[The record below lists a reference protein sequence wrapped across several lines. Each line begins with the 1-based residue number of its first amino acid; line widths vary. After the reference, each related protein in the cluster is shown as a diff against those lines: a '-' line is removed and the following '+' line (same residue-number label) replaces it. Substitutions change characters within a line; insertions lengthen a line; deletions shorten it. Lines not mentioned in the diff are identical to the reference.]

1 MQPYTTLIQA
11 AELRR
16 LLEHG
21 ETPIVILDA
30 SFDLA
35 DPAAGRRAY
44 EEGHLP
50 GARYVHLDEDLSG
63 TKTGRNGRHPLPSR
77 EDFARRV
84 ARLAITPV
92 TQVVVYDRQGASFC
106 ARAWWMLKWLGH
118 DAVAVLDGGVQAW
131 LEAGGTLTRE
141 APMPVP
147 DKALD
152 APPYPLRDPRLPWID
167 VEGLEAALAAGGTQ
181 VVDARAPERY
191 RGDVEPL
198 DPVAGHIP
206 GAVNRFFRDNLAED
220 GRFRTPQELR
230 AAFQALL
237 GDRAPTDLVHQC
249 GSGVTACHNVLAME
263 VAGLAGSRLYPG
275 SWSEWCADPR
285 RPVARG

>member
-21 ETPIVILDA
+21 GTPIVILDA

-35 DPAAGRRAY
+35 DPTAGRRAY

-77 EDFARRV
+77 EDFARRA
-84 ARLAITPV
+84 ARLGITPA

-131 LEAGGTLTRE
+131 LEAGGTLARE
-141 APMPVP
+141 APMPVA
-147 DKALD
+147 DEALD
-152 APPYPLRDPRLPWID
+152 PPPYPLRDPRLPWID

-220 GRFRTPQELR
+220 GRFRTPEELR
-230 AAFQALL
+230 AAFQTLL
-237 GDRAPTDLVHQC
+237 GDRAPADVVHQC

-285 RPVARG
+285 RPVAVG